1 MLSPAFQPPET
12 TCPPPSPLDSGDTLH
27 LVHIIPCLP
36 TPDPG
41 DTLHL
46 VHIIPCLPTPDPG
59 DTLHLVH
66 IIPCLPAG
74 DLATFFQPIDSDTG
88 FLMEYPNPSLL
99 GTKVPEE
106 VVEREAQACK
116 AEKV

>member
-1 MLSPAFQPPET
+1 MRNCLHHVKQASYWHIMHCFPATCSFSSLPNRCLPPPE
-12 TCPPPSPLDSGDTLH
+12 
-27 LVHIIPCLP
+27 
-36 TPDPG
+36 PG

-46 VHIIPCLPTPDPG
+46 VHIIPCLPT
-59 DTLHLVH
+59 
-66 IIPCLPAG
+66 G

-88 FLMEYPNPSLL
+88 FLMEYPDPSLL
-99 GTKVPEE
+99 GTRVPKE